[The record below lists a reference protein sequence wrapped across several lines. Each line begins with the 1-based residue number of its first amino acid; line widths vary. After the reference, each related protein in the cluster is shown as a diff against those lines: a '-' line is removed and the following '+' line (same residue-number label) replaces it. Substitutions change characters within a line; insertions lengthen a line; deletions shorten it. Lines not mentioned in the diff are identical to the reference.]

1 MDGATLMRRGFVLSL
16 CAIAVLVVPVPWS
29 AAEDTTAGDLQAIE
43 LLRDEVRTAGILE
56 RLGKPPS
63 PDVISIRNVQ
73 VVDPVAGTVKPGQSV
88 IVTDG
93 RIAAV
98 GDVARE
104 PRVEGAFVV
113 DGGGRYL
120 SPGLVDMHVHSSSA
134 SAWLLDLAY
143 GVTSVREMAGFPW
156 LLDVRTHVRDAR
168 MLGPTLYVAGTIL
181 NQYPLWGYAVTPD
194 GALDARRIVRQ
205 QAACGYDFVKVHNI
219 LSRPVLDAVAEEA
232 RRVGL
237 DLVGHVPHDISVRY
251 AVEHGMRTMEH
262 LKGFIND
269 ATLEMGD
276 TDYAA
281 AARPDV
287 WVTPTLYVGRQFASA
302 DARREFLERPEMRY
316 VPRRKLEDWRG
327 AVAAP
332 PDEPFRIAMQGEVYR
347 RGIVKSLAQQ
357 KGVRFLAGTD
367 AAGYPFTVMGAALVE
382 ELRLLEQ
389 NGLAPTVVLR
399 AATTEPA
406 DAMRVADEVGRIER
420 GLRADLVLLDGNP
433 LEDPNVFGKNAGVMV
448 RGRWLARADLDRA
461 LDELARIQAAAEP
474 PEPIT
479 AASAGALAREVAALA
494 ESGFVF
500 NPGILADAAAALGRA
515 GHADAGRAIAAL
527 SHTPVDGPCA
537 VPSR

>member
-1 MDGATLMRRGFVLSL
+1 MRRALAMLWATAVLGL
-16 CAIAVLVVPVPWS
+16 CAAS
-29 AAEDTTAGDLQAIE
+29 SSSEEAAAEDVQAVE
-43 LLRDEVRTAGILE
+43 TLRNEVRIARILE
-56 RLGKPPS
+56 RLRELPV

-73 VVDPVAGTVKPGQSV
+73 VVDPVAGTVKPAQSV

-120 SPGLVDMHVHSSSA
+120 APGLVDMHVHSSSA

-156 LLDVRTHVRDAR
+156 LLDVRTHVKDAR
-168 MLGPTLYVAGTIL
+168 MLGPTLYVAGTII
-181 NQYPLWGYAVTPD
+181 NQFPLGGYAVTPD

-219 LSRPVLDAVAEEA
+219 LSQPVFDAVAEEA

-237 DLVGHVPHDISVRY
+237 DLVGHVPHDIRVRH
-251 AVEHGMRTMEH
+251 AVDHGMRTMEH
-262 LKGFIND
+262 LKGFIDD
-269 ATLEMGD
+269 ATLTMGE

-287 WVTPTLYVGRQFASA
+287 WVTPTLYVGRRFTSPEAL
-302 DARREFLERPEMRY
+302 REFLERPEMRY
-316 VPRRKLEDWRG
+316 VPRRRLDAWRASVG
-327 AVAAP
+327 ET
-332 PDEPFRIAMQGEVYR
+332 PDEHFRISVQGEVYR
-347 RGIVKSLAQQ
+347 REIVKSLAKE
-357 KGVRFLAGTD
+357 KGVRLLAGTD
-367 AAGYPFTVMGAALVE
+367 AAGYPFSVMGAALVE
-382 ELRLLEQ
+382 ELRLLRQ
-389 NGLAPTVVLR
+389 NGLAPATVLR

-406 DAMRVADEVGRIER
+406 EAMRVADEVGRIER
-420 GLRADLVLLDGNP
+420 GLRADLVLLEGNP
-433 LEDPNVFGKNAGVMV
+433 LEDAAALGKNAGVMV
-448 RGRWLARADLDRA
+448 RGRWLARADLERA
-461 LDELARIQAAAEP
+461 LDELASIQAAAEP

-479 AASAGALAREVAALA
+479 AASASALAAEVAALA
-494 ESGFVF
+494 GSGFVF
-500 NPGILADAAAALGRA
+500 DPGILADAAATLGRA

-527 SHTPVDGPCA
+527 AHAPVDGPCA
-537 VPSR
+537 IPSR